1 MVATQKTIE
10 QVEKLGKEKYKY
22 GFVSDIEMEQFPI
35 GLNEDIIQRISAKK
49 NEPEWMT
56 EYRLKAFRLWQKMDE
71 PAWAKLIYQRV
82 DYQSLIYFAQPKSM
96 DKPKSLDEVDPQLLE
111 VYNKLGIPLQEQE
124 VLAGVEGAKKPI
136 AIDAIFD
143 SVSVGTT
150 YKETLAEHGVIFCSI
165 GEALQQHPDLVK
177 KYFGSVV
184 PASDNFFLRIK
195 HRCIYRWIVCVYPQR
210 RRLSYGI
217 VVLFPY

>member
-1 MVATQKTIE
+1 MWLNNMVATQKTIE
-10 QVEKLGKEKYKY
+10 QVEKLGKQKYKY

-49 NEPEWMT
+49 NEPQWMT

-143 SVSVGTT
+143 S
-150 YKETLAEHGVIFCSI
+150 EI
-165 GEALQQHPDLVK
+165 GRAHV
-177 KYFGSVV
+177 
-184 PASDNFFLRIK
+184 
-195 HRCIYRWIVCVYPQR
+195 
-210 RRLSYGI
+210 
-217 VVLFPY
+217 